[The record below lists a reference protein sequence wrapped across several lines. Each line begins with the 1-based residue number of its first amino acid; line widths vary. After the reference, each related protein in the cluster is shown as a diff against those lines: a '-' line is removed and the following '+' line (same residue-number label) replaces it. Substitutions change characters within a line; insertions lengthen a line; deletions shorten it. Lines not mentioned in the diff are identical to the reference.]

1 MAKSG
6 INKETKEGVDVRW
19 GSKKIKK
26 FSRTP
31 KQRKKKKKRG
41 PKMRNK
47 DWRLVID
54 LLLVLA
60 LVWFLYMISK

>member
-1 MAKSG
+1 MAKRG

-26 FSRTP
+26 LSRTP
-31 KQRKKKKKRG
+31 RKRKKKKRG

-60 LVWFLYMISK
+60 LVWLLYMISK